1 MKIQFYHTQNSIF
14 AIIVELFFSL
24 LLMLAQRQ
32 YLGIDGKWNIFEM
45 VLQNPTISLFE
56 LIFYLNFC
64 FEPLR
69 ATLAVGCHFLFLA
82 NFVLL
87 MHFSFPEVLCWA
99 EISPK
104 KLFMGLHWLLC
115 CFFIQSFLLGCN
127 FTRLLPNFS
136 LCS

>member
-56 LIFYLNFC
+56 LIF
-64 FEPLR
+64 PQ
-69 ATLAVGCHFLFLA
+69 
-82 NFVLL
+82 LL
-87 MHFSFPEVLCWA
+87 L
-99 EISPK
+99 
-104 KLFMGLHWLLC
+104 
-115 CFFIQSFLLGCN
+115 
-127 FTRLLPNFS
+127 
-136 LCS
+136 